1 MLDPCLLDNPVI
13 IVIKEINLNNANIIS
28 ESFVHKK
35 LEITFT
41 KTLKTWSIMLTLE
54 GNTSYSVPSVF

>member
-28 ESFVHKK
+28 DSFVHKK

-41 KTLKTWSIMLTLE
+41 EIL
-54 GNTSYSVPSVF
+54 NTV